1 MFAALRNTALCV
13 TLTLAGTG
21 FAQTAATPAPQP
33 APAAPAAATASA
45 APKIEDQATFT
56 VVGVTVRTNNA
67 KEAGGQGEIPQL
79 WQNAMQNGTLDQVQ
93 NKADDGLMVVYSDY
107 ASDNTGD
114 YNYTLG
120 YKVTSAD
127 KVPSGL
133 VAKTVHAG
141 KYASFT
147 SEQGAPQEVIPALW
161 QHINAAT
168 PAQMGGARAYQ
179 TDFETYGNVV
189 DFSNMQVTAHIGLK

>member
-1 MFAALRNTALCV
+1 MFLVTIPTTRKFALPLVLALAA
-13 TLTLAGTG
+13 TG
-21 FAQTAATPAPQP
+21 FAQNASPPA
-33 APAAPAAATASA
+33 ASA
-45 APKIEDQATFT
+45 ASAASSAAKIDDQNAFI
-56 VVGVTVRTNNA
+56 VVGITVRTNNT

-79 WQNAMQNGTLDQVQ
+79 WQNAMQNGTLDQIQ
-93 NKADDGLMVVYSDY
+93 NKADNGLMVVYSDY

-127 KVPSGL
+127 KVPAGM

-147 SEQGAPQEVIPALW
+147 SAQGAPQEVIPALW
-161 QHINAAT
+161 QRINTLT
-168 PAQMGGARAYQ
+168 PEQMGGARAYQ
-179 TDFETYGNVV
+179 TDFETYANAA
-189 DFSNMQVTAHIGLK
+189 DFGNMQVTAHIGLK